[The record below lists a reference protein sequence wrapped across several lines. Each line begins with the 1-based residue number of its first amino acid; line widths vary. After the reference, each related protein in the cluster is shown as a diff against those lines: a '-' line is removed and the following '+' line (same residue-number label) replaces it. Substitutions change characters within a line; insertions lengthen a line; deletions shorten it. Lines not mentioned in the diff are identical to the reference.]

1 MDIYIWDKVGDNG
14 IIMRIKQ
21 TDINVDIKCG
31 DLKGY
36 EGIYEGYLCW
46 INNWISMWI
55 YLLDIKEYIGI

>member
-1 MDIYIWDKVGDNG
+1 
-14 IIMRIKQ
+14 MRIKK

-36 EGIYEGYLCW
+36 KGIYKGYLSW

-55 YLLDIKEYIGI
+55 YLLDIKEYIGM